1 MKIQS
6 NEILRL
12 EWLLPLLD
20 QQLAQV
26 LDGWQHSSV
35 AVDTMSANY
44 QQVASTLVMANLP
57 RLSHLASKLSQL
69 AAVAEHTSLIA
80 RLKSL
85 GYFAHQ
91 LLRNELNY
99 YVKNGYY
106 HRTVIDSTVNEI
118 SQTLLSIGQL
128 EAARLAVPDS
138 AEVNYASNTHY
149 INKSLINQS
158 ATDVLRYDDSG
169 EVVASG
175 QLQTTATESN
185 TESDTEQATVHK
197 APVEDTSRHSFM
209 AQATEITSNLQS
221 FFPIWAK
228 EPEDTTAL
236 TEVRRNFY
244 TLQQSAQSVDADNI
258 SHLAGQLAERLA
270 QVLAGTVTISD
281 DLMMS
286 ARQLIQQLPSLITDF
301 LASQTSPVDGTNLI
315 QQSDNLILELPIATS
330 INNDQVDG
338 FDDIKATLEVC
349 SHYKHQPLESDSS
362 DKQALTATTPH
373 SVNIPDSQAQM
384 PTELLYFIEQVAPMP
399 ADTNVIDPDIK
410 EIFIEE
416 AKEVLAE
423 IQPLFTLWRQDP
435 SELKKLVDIRRGF
448 HTLKGSGRLVGAN
461 FSAELAGSIEHL
473 LNQLL
478 AQSISVSRDVEQ
490 LIMDVLSYYPQL
502 LTTFAENRED
512 YPADALLWVACA
524 NAYSQSKA
532 QDFSYCA
539 WGKQRL
545 IARAQLVSDMDIITV
560 NEQTDSHANASLQ
573 TIYSVNE
580 IMAEAVVVVT
590 PQSKEEQAFY
600 QVFSEEAHSL
610 LQQITDFVQANEQ
623 QSQVEVSDQIVRAF
637 HTLRAA
643 SGSSALLA
651 ISEVSATIEQ
661 SLEQLQQ
668 CDIPM
673 TSQHLQALTQS
684 VALITSYLS
693 RYDKNIQQQANTV
706 SDDPQGYQDLASLQ
720 AMLDDYE
727 EEALVNDRL
736 LNITHLLDG
745 DIDAL
750 LDAEWQLDAALT
762 TQSEPTANA
771 LSTTDDL
778 QRIHSYISQMRQQIV
793 QLTAKTGQSP
803 KFTILLA
810 ALDNAYAYLD
820 NQPMRATDAQ
830 VRNALLNGHAQLV
843 GLFDALA
850 GSMSLKIDTQVVE
863 SLYAISRQ
871 VGQATREQPAEVNL
885 IVPKSQRSI
894 EPLVVNNKD
903 RQGLDTLKHAT
914 SIKQLIADSW
924 PNGQPDPDILEVY
937 LEEADELVSSS
948 NNYLQQ
954 FLLQQFLTDDQDT
967 EALQSLQRN
976 LHTVKGG
983 ARMVAANGIA
993 DLAHEMETVYEKLVK
1008 QHRPITKML
1017 SELLTA
1023 CYDWII
1029 DAIFILRQR
1038 VNPYRPT
1045 ALIEALKQF
1054 SADPEGLKQI
1064 PNHSLQAQR
1073 DAIIA
1078 AKAERKPQQS
1088 ATNID
1093 QMPAM
1098 TGSFAEQGDKNS
1110 STEMISISSSSVEQM
1125 INLSGESAIN
1135 RARIEM
1141 GMTSLTTSIE
1151 EMGTTVQRLAD
1162 QLRRM
1167 EGELEVQILAQI
1179 DEELLDNKD
1188 FDPLELDQYS
1198 SLNQLS
1204 KSLSESASDLVDIN
1218 STLLEKTRD
1227 SESLLLQLSRTQTE
1241 LQDGLMKSQIV
1252 PFTRLTPRL
1261 ERIVRQTANEL
1272 NKSVELTIINADD
1285 EMDRNIL
1292 ERITSPL
1299 EHMLR
1304 NAVDHGIEDTQTR
1317 LQAGKERNGHI
1328 TLEVLREGSEVIIHL
1343 IDDGCGIDVEAVRK
1357 KAIVKGLIDSNDD
1370 TLSNL
1375 DVMQYIF
1382 NAGLSTTD
1390 KLTQIS
1396 GRGVGMDVVISEIR
1410 QLGGIVSVSSEP
1422 GQGSQFTMRIPLSVA
1437 ICDALV
1443 VRVADHYY
1451 AIPLV
1456 QIERIVR
1463 VKPEQLYDYY
1473 QSGAAKLAI
1482 EDRDYRIRYLNEIL
1496 CGNKFNE
1503 LLVTTNTS
1511 LPLIIIKSRTGQN
1524 LALQVDQ
1531 IAGSR
1536 IEIVVKPLGRQL
1548 SPIAGISAATIMG
1561 DGSVM
1566 FILDLIA
1573 LMRNAPSQ
1581 PVINPVLTTDQLS
1594 MTVQPTILVVDDSV
1608 TVRKVTSRFLERQGI
1623 KVLIAKDGIEAIE
1636 TLQQTTPDLIL
1647 LDIEMP
1653 RMDGFEVATQIK
1665 HSKHLQHIPI
1675 IMITSRTGEK
1685 HRQRAFKIGVDDYIG
1700 KPFQEKQLL
1709 KKIKSLLAHKVSLD

>member
-1 MKIQS
+1 MQTQS
-6 NEILRL
+6 NKIVML

-26 LDGWQHSSV
+26 SDGWQHSSV
-35 AVDTMSANY
+35 AAETMSANY
-44 QQVASTLVMANLP
+44 QHVTSTLMMANLP
-57 RLSHLASKLSQL
+57 RLSYLASKLSQL
-69 AAVAEHTSLIA
+69 AAVAEHNLLTTRS
-80 RLKSL
+80 KSL

-91 LLRNELNY
+91 LLRNELIY
-99 YVKNGYY
+99 YVQSGYY
-106 HRTVIDSTVNEI
+106 RRMVIDSTITEI
-118 SQTLLSIGQL
+118 SQTLSSIGQL
-128 EAARLAVPDS
+128 EAARLAAPDDN
-138 AEVNYASNTHY
+138 NYIDDSQY
-149 INKSLINQS
+149 LDKSLINQS
-158 ATDVLRYDDSG
+158 ATDVLRYGDSG

-175 QLQTTATESN
+175 ELQTTA
-185 TESDTEQATVHK
+185 TESDTEQATIHK
-197 APVEDTSRHSFM
+197 APVDDTSRNSFI
-209 AQATEITSNLQS
+209 AQATEIITDLQD
-221 FFPIWAK
+221 FFPIWAE
-228 EPEDTTAL
+228 EPKDTTAL

-244 TLQQSAQSVDADNI
+244 TLQQSAQSVDADSI
-258 SHLAGQLAERLA
+258 SHLAGQLAE
-270 QVLAGTVTISD
+270 
-281 DLMMS
+281 
-286 ARQLIQQLPSLITDF
+286 
-301 LASQTSPVDGTNLI
+301 
-315 QQSDNLILELPIATS
+315 
-330 INNDQVDG
+330 
-338 FDDIKATLEVC
+338 
-349 SHYKHQPLESDSS
+349 
-362 DKQALTATTPH
+362 
-373 SVNIPDSQAQM
+373 
-384 PTELLYFIEQVAPMP
+384 LLGQ
-399 ADTNVIDPDIK
+399 
-410 EIFIEE
+410 
-416 AKEVLAE
+416 VLAE
-423 IQPLFTLWRQDP
+423 IQPLFTLWCQDP

-448 HTLKGSGRLVGAN
+448 HILKGSGRLVGAN

-478 AQSISVSRDVEQ
+478 AQSISASRDIEQ
-490 LIMDVLSYYPQL
+490 LIMDVLGSYPQL

-512 YPADALLWVACA
+512 YLADVLLWVACA

-532 QDFSYCA
+532 QDFSYYA

-590 PQSKEEQAFY
+590 LQSKEEQAFY
-600 QVFSEEAHSL
+600 QVFSEEVHSL

-623 QSQVEVSDQIVRAF
+623 QSQVEVSDQIFRDF

-720 AMLDDYE
+720 AILDDYEE
-727 EEALVNDRL
+727 EEALVNDHL

-771 LSTTDDL
+771 LSAANDL

-803 KFTILLA
+803 KFNILLA

-820 NQPMRATDAQ
+820 NQPMRATDSK
-830 VRNALLNGHAQLV
+830 VRKALLNGHAQLV
-843 GLFDALA
+843 SLLDALA

-863 SLYAISRQ
+863 NLYAISRQ
-871 VGQATREQPAEVNL
+871 VGQATSEQPAEVNL
-885 IVPKSQRSI
+885 IVPKSQCSI
-894 EPLVVNNKD
+894 EPLMVNDKD
-903 RQGLDTLKHAT
+903 RQGLDTVKYAT

-937 LEEADELVSSS
+937 LEEADELISSS

-976 LHTVKGG
+976 LHTLKGG

-993 DLAHEMETVYEKLVK
+993 DLAHEMETVYEKLAN
-1008 QHRPITKML
+1008 QRRPTTKML
-1017 SELLTA
+1017 SQLLTA
-1023 CYDWII
+1023 CYDWIV

-1045 ALIEALKQF
+1045 ALIEVLKQF

-1078 AKAERKPQQS
+1078 AKAKRKPQQS
-1088 ATNID
+1088 ATSID

-1098 TGSFAEQGDKNS
+1098 TGGFAEQGENNG
-1110 STEMISISSSSVEQM
+1110 STEMISISSSLVEQM

-1135 RARIEM
+1135 RARIDI

-1179 DEELLDNKD
+1179 KEKLLDNKD
-1188 FDPLELDQYS
+1188 FDPLESDKYS
-1198 SLNQLS
+1198 SLNQLF

-1218 STLLEKTRD
+1218 STFLEKTRD

-1272 NKSVELTIINADD
+1272 NKSVDLTIINADD

-1317 LQAGKERNGHI
+1317 LQAGKDRNGHI

-1343 IDDGCGIDVEAVRK
+1343 TDDGRGIDVEAVRK
-1357 KAIVKGLIDSNDD
+1357 KAIAKGLIDSNDD
-1370 TLSNL
+1370 TLSDL

-1382 NAGLSTTD
+1382 NAGLSTTE

-1396 GRGVGMDVVISEIR
+1396 GRGMGMDVVISEIR

-1422 GQGSQFTMRIPLSVA
+1422 GQGSQFTMRVPLSVA

-1443 VRVADHYY
+1443 VRVTDHYY

-1463 VKPEQLYDYY
+1463 VNPEQLYDYY
-1473 QSGAAKLAI
+1473 QSGAATLAI

-1496 CGNKFNE
+1496 SGNKFNE

-1536 IEIVVKPLGRQL
+1536 IEIVVKPLDRQL
-1548 SPIAGISAATIMG
+1548 SHIAGIPAATIMG

-1573 LMRNAPSQ
+1573 LMRNAPLRR
-1581 PVINPVLTTDQLS
+1581 VINLVLTADQLS

-1623 KVLIAKDGIEAIE
+1623 KVLIAKDGVDAIE

-1647 LDIEMP
+1647 LDVEMP
-1653 RMDGFEVATQIK
+1653 RMDGFEVTTQMR

-1685 HRQRAFKIGVDDYIG
+1685 HRQRAFKIGVDDYMG
-1700 KPFQEKQLL
+1700 KPFQEKLL
-1709 KKIKSLLAHKVSLD
+1709 LEKIKSLLGHKVSLDYQG